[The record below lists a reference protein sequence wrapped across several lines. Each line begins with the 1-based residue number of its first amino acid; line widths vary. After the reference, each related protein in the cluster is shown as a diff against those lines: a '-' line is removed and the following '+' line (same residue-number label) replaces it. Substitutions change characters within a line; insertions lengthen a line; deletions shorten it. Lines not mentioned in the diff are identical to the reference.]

1 MVRRKIVCEVLEPV
15 EKPELEEP
23 EDEKTEDEKTED
35 EKTEDEKTEDN
46 KPIVENKQPVK
57 KKRVMSEKQL
67 DALKRGREHCVA
79 RLKEQGKV
87 TNEKEAVSKDIK
99 KIKQE
104 KNIKDVEELEQKTEI
119 NNVNDNVEKLNGMFN
134 DLESKINELFNSKK
148 QKKFLKEDDIIKN

>member
-57 KKRVMSEKQL
+57 K
-67 DALKRGREHCVA
+67 
-79 RLKEQGKV
+79 
-87 TNEKEAVSKDIK
+87 NE
-99 KIKQE
+99 
-104 KNIKDVEELEQKTEI
+104 
-119 NNVNDNVEKLNGMFN
+119 
-134 DLESKINELFNSKK
+134 
-148 QKKFLKEDDIIKN
+148 